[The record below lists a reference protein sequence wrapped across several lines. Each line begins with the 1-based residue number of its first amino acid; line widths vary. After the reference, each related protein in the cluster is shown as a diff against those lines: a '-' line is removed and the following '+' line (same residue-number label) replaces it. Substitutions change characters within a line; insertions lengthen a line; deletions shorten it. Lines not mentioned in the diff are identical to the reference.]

1 MHIKRAKE
9 EIRNTIRAYLMK
21 DEFGQ
26 YVIPSVRQRPVLLI
40 GPPGIGKTAIMEQ
53 VARECGIALVSYTI
67 THHTRQSAVGLPFIE
82 HKTYNGQEHAVTEYT
97 MSEIIASIYEKMEQT
112 GLKEGILFIDEINCV
127 SETLAPAMLQFL
139 QCKTFGNRK
148 IPEGWLIAAAGNPP
162 EYNKSVRDFDVVTL
176 DRVKKID
183 VTEDYSVW
191 KEYAYEQG
199 IHSSILTYLEIKREN
214 FYEIETTLDGKRFV
228 TARGWED
235 LSQILYTYEKL
246 SISVDEDLIVQYL
259 QHRGIA
265 KDFAAYYDLYNKYK
279 YDYKIDDILKGV
291 ISRNALEK
299 LWQAPF
305 DERLSVLGLLIG
317 RLNELFTDV
326 MERDAFVSEFYE
338 VLIDYREQ
346 LEQAQEKLSESA
358 EAAESAEAEKDS
370 VLARRAAIDMLTRM
384 IERRNQ
390 ELEDKKE
397 AGLINRMEERC
408 SRRVLS
414 ELEAKEH
421 LLLTADCDTA
431 SESFAMIKAGFN
443 RETAGLEEQTEQV
456 SQALEYAFD
465 FVEKAFGEDQ
475 ELVVFITELSLSYYA
490 IRFISDNGCTRYYRY
505 NKTLLSG
512 EQQKEILQQIEEL
525 KKSSL

>member
-26 YVIPSVRQRPVLLI
+26 YVIPAVRQRPVLLI

-53 VARECGIALVSYTI
+53 VARECEIGLVAYTI

-82 HKTYNGQEHAVTEYT
+82 HKVYNEKEYAITEYT
-97 MSEIIASIYEKMEQT
+97 MSEIIASVYNKIEQT

-127 SETLAPAMLQFL
+127 SETLAPTMLQFL
-139 QCKTFGNRK
+139 QCKTFGNQK
-148 IPEGWLIAAAGNPP
+148 VPEGWLIVAAGNPP

-199 IHSSILTYLEIKREN
+199 IHNSILTYLEIKREH

-235 LSQILYTYEKL
+235 LSEILYTYEKL
-246 SISVDEDLIVQYL
+246 SIPVDEELIVQYL
-259 QHRGIA
+259 QHRRIA

-279 YDYKIDDILKGV
+279 YDYKIDEILQGK
-291 ISRNALEK
+291 ISHNALEK

-305 DERLSVLGLLIG
+305 DERLSVLGLVLG

-326 MERDAFVSEFYE
+326 MERDAYVSELYE
-338 VLIDYREQ
+338 VLIDYREKLDQ
-346 LEQAQEKLSESA
+346 AQDELRKSDAGDMLSRREAIDLLEQ
-358 EAAESAEAEKDS
+358 
-370 VLARRAAIDMLTRM
+370 LTE
-384 IERRNQ
+384 ERRK
-390 ELEDKKE
+390 ELESRKE
-397 AGLINRMEERC
+397 AGLLSRMEEHC
-408 SRRVLS
+408 SRRVLAS
-414 ELEAKEH
+414 LEAKAH
-421 LLLTADCDTA
+421 LLMTADCETGA
-431 SESFAMIKAGFN
+431 ESFAMLKSGFN
-443 RETAGLEEQTEQV
+443 RETDELEQQTDET
-456 SQALEYAFD
+456 SQALECAFD

-490 IRFISDNGCTRYYRY
+490 IRFISDNGCSRYYRY

-512 EQQKEILQQIEEL
+512 EQQKEILQQIGEL
-525 KKSSL
+525 KQTSL

>member
-9 EIRNTIRAYLMK
+9 EIRHTVQAYLMK
-21 DEFGQ
+21 DEFSQ
-26 YVIPSVRQRPVLLI
+26 YVIPAVRQRPVLLI

-53 VARECGIALVSYTI
+53 VARECGIGLVSYTI

-82 HKTYNGQEHAVTEYT
+82 HKVYDGKEQSVTEYT
-97 MSEIIASIYEKMEQT
+97 MSEIIASVYDRIEQT
-112 GLKEGILFIDEINCV
+112 GLKEGILFIDEINCA
-127 SETLAPAMLQFL
+127 SETLAPVMLQFL

-148 IPEGWLIAAAGNPP
+148 IPEGWLIVTAGNPP
-162 EYNKSVRDFDVVTL
+162 EYNNSVRDFDVVTL

-183 VTEDYSVW
+183 VTEDYAVW

-199 IHSSILTYLEIKREN
+199 IHNSILTYLEIKKEN

-235 LSQILYTYEKL
+235 LSYILYTYEKL
-246 SISVDEDLIVQYL
+246 NFPVDEELIVQYL
-259 QHRGIA
+259 QHGRIA

-279 YDYKIDDILKGV
+279 YDYKVDDILNGI
-291 ISRNALEK
+291 ISAGALEK

-305 DERLSVLGLLIG
+305 DERLSVLGLILG

-326 MERDAFVSEFYE
+326 MERDAYVSELYE
-338 VLIDYREQ
+338 V
-346 LEQAQEKLSESA
+346 
-358 EAAESAEAEKDS
+358 
-370 VLARRAAIDMLTRM
+370 M
-384 IERRNQ
+384 IEFRESLENEQEILDAANTGEILGRRKAIALLNRITDKRHHD
-390 ELEDKKE
+390 LEDKKL
-397 AGLINRMEERC
+397 AGLINRREERC
-408 SRRVLS
+408 SRRVLA
-414 ELEAKEH
+414 ELENEQH
-421 LLLTADCDTA
+421 LLMTADCDTA

-456 SQALEYAFD
+456 SQSLEYAFD

-490 IRFISDNGCTRYYRY
+490 IRFISDNGCSRYYRY
-505 NKTLLSG
+505 NRSLLSG
-512 EQQKEILQQIEEL
+512 EQQREILQQIEEMR
-525 KKSSL
+525 KTNDSL